1 MSDRPNDI
9 GYYLLFLANRLSE
22 RLQGFEIMLEY
33 CAEHDGRVVIAV
45 PSIDRPAYAR
55 AAEESSLSSERCFFF
70 DDADLA
76 RDQLI
81 GAIESAGAHGALRPG
96 FRSRS
101 TARTLCFYL
110 DLSELLAD
118 SGSGARASELVA
130 QLGHLQHKTESVMV
144 CTAKPGS
151 IPNGVDRTFC
161 DLHHYWATD
170 PESLA
175 QYFRHSSSSGALTTL
190 RLVGPESRLV
200 YLGAVRGNTAA
211 VTPIEDAYR
220 RGFLIL
226 DPDLTIRHASAQ
238 IRELLGRAASELAE
252 HPLSICLDGVDLTTV
267 RRECERVQRGISSSP
282 FITSWRLG
290 GGHYEPREI
299 TVDLLRNDGRTE
311 GYLLSIGLS
320 EGVRGPR
327 AVYRDAREDLSISDF
342 VDEDDEIQLDGKI
355 DGQESSQIT
364 RREHEVLLLI
374 LQGKSNKEI
383 ARHLTIA
390 EVTVKKHLTSI
401 YRKLRITNRKE
412 LLQSFSTPQSGLGR
426 KE

>member
-55 AAEESSLSSERCFFF
+55 AAEESSLSSERCVFV
-70 DDADLA
+70 DDAGLA
-76 RDQLI
+76 RDELI
-81 GAIESAGAHGALRPG
+81 GALESAGEQGARPG
-96 FRSRS
+96 LRRRSM
-101 TARTLCFYL
+101 ALTLCYYV
-110 DLSELLAD
+110 DLSEMLAD

-144 CTAKPGS
+144 CTAEPGS

-161 DLHHYWATD
+161 DLHHHWATG
-170 PESLA
+170 PENLA
-175 QYFRHSSSSGALTTL
+175 QYFRHSSSSGALTAL

-200 YLGAVRGNTAA
+200 YLGAVRDNTAV

-238 IRELLGRAASELAE
+238 IRELLGRPASALAE

-267 RRECERVQRGISSSP
+267 RRECERVQRGTSSSP

-299 TVDLLRNDGRTE
+299 TVDLLRNHGRTD

-327 AVYRDAREDLSISDF
+327 TVYRDAREDLSISDF

-412 LLQSFSTPQSGLGR
+412 LLQSFSTPQPGIGR